1 MNLTAEDVATG
12 AIRDRNRIGASLAD
26 IDPMSIDRSV
36 SDRMFFFCE
45 KTEAQGGI
53 DSSLQVCSVH
63 SMLLVFVDGY
73 R

>member
-36 SDRMFFFCE
+36 SDRPSTLCE
-45 KTEAQGGI
+45 MTKVQGGI
-53 DSSLQVCSVH
+53 DSGLQDCSVH

>member
-1 MNLTAEDVATG
+1 MCWNLCHRCLPMNLTAEDVATG

-36 SDRMFFFCE
+36 SDRVLC
-45 KTEAQGGI
+45 
-53 DSSLQVCSVH
+53 V
-63 SMLLVFVDGY
+63 

>member
-36 SDRMFFFCE
+36 SDHVFFGE

-53 DSSLQVCSVH
+53 DSGL
-63 SMLLVFVDGY
+63 
-73 R
+73 

>member
-36 SDRMFFFCE
+36 SDQMFFFCE
-45 KTEAQGGI
+45 KTEAQVGI
-53 DSSLQVCSVH
+53 DSSLQDCSVQ
-63 SMLLVFVDGY
+63 SKQLVFVGGC